1 MVAGAVL
8 QGNSS
13 THIEQDAVICLE
25 AETQTV
31 YRAAEF
37 PQFWLCDTELFPKGG
52 SGGLGAGL
60 VSADIEDGDYSLV
73 SVSPQNV
80 TAPSGAYGE
89 GSDVG

>member
-1 MVAGAVL
+1 M
-8 QGNSS
+8 
-13 THIEQDAVICLE
+13 
-25 AETQTV
+25 

-73 SVSPQNV
+73 SVSPQNMS
-80 TAPSGAYGE
+80 ASSGAFFFIRLIQE
-89 GSDVG
+89 LFVNSQILTTN